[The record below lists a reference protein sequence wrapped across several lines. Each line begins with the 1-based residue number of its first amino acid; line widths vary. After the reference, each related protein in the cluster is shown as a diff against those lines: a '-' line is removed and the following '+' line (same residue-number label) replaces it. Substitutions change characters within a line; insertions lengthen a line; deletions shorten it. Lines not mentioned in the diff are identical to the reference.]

1 MTLKESIIQRGCD
14 MKLLLERESSTDKFT
29 RGRLYLLNPK
39 IKENGAK
46 LFICHTLEDV
56 QRDVKIKAETAIPW
70 GMYKVVITMSNRF
83 KRRLPLLLDVPN
95 FEGVRIH
102 GGNTEKNTEGCILV
116 AARKTATGIAGC
128 EPVLKSIISLI
139 ETSTTPVTLEIR

>member
-1 MTLKESIIQRGCD
+1 MFSVTLKLR
-14 MKLLLERESSTDKFT
+14 
-29 RGRLYLLNPK
+29 
-39 IKENGAK
+39 A
-46 LFICHTLEDV
+46 LEDV

-102 GGNTEKNTEGCILV
+102 GGNSEKNTEGCILV

>member
-1 MTLKESIIQRGCD
+1 
-14 MKLLLERESSTDKFT
+14 
-29 RGRLYLLNPK
+29 
-39 IKENGAK
+39 
-46 LFICHTLEDV
+46 
-56 QRDVKIKAETAIPW
+56 
-70 GMYKVVITMSNRF
+70 MYKVVITMSNRF